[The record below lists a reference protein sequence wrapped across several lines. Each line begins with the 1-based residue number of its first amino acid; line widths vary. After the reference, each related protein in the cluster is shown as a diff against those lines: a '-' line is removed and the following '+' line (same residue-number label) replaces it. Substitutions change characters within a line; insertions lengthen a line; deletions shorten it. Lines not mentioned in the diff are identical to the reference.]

1 MSWRQ
6 FSHCLATFCF
16 LLIFDLLLFV
26 VDRRLAPI
34 SHPIELFEIW
44 FQKNTN
50 TVLIYWWNVSRL
62 KLSFLYC
69 CFYNFR
75 FYFPRSG
82 ISIFINRCS
91 DDDRP
96 VGNSH
101 GQNLFVICWIVLL
114 LMMIFTS
121 CFYVLVW
128 FGISIIV
135 IRYFGGDCPDGNS
148 SDRWLSVIFDL
159 LFVDFNSCFYHS
171 SAGKKYRLSLSVAS
185 MVVVLDGDFD
195 ASCICDIFIPYIII
209 HWLVLDF
216 C

>member
-44 FQKNTN
+44 FQKNTS
-50 TVLIYWWNVSRL
+50 TVLIYWWNVSCL
-62 KLSFLYC
+62 KLSFLC
-69 CFYNFR
+69 CW
-75 FYFPRSG
+75 SG

-101 GQNLFVICWIVLL
+101 GQSLFSGLEYQSSLFVTLVVIVRTEIPVTVLVRNIDCRYSLLQWWSSLMEISMPVVSVIYLFHTLLFIDWYWTFVKYLIDDHDADTLVTNGWWKFNCCCFVCRFCRCQFLKLL
-114 LMMIFTS
+114 L
-121 CFYVLVW
+121 
-128 FGISIIV
+128 
-135 IRYFGGDCPDGNS
+135 
-148 SDRWLSVIFDL
+148 
-159 LFVDFNSCFYHS
+159 
-171 SAGKKYRLSLSVAS
+171 
-185 MVVVLDGDFD
+185 
-195 ASCICDIFIPYIII
+195 
-209 HWLVLDF
+209 
-216 C
+216 